1 MNMMQPS
8 RDEDLLKR
16 IELLENQVV
25 ELASKVVN
33 LSEIVRDNNK
43 IMEKIKNSIINLLK
57 KSSFTYFVA
66 RKLRI
71 WLLRREK

>member
-1 MNMMQPS
+1 MNMMQPG
-8 RDEDLLKR
+8 RDDDLFKR

-33 LSEIVRDNNK
+33 LSETVRDEK
-43 IMEKIKNSIINLLK
+43 KTTEKIKNSIRNLLK
-57 KSSFTYFVA
+57 KSSFTYFIA

>member
-1 MNMMQPS
+1 MNMMQPG
-8 RDEDLLKR
+8 RDDDLFKR

-33 LSEIVRDNNK
+33 LSEIVRDNNN
-43 IMEKIKNSIINLLK
+43 ITEKIKNSIINLLK

-66 RKLRI
+66 CKLRI

>member
-57 KSSFTYFVA
+57 KSSFT
-66 RKLRI
+66 
-71 WLLRREK
+71 